1 MEGTQGKA
9 KGWGWGGG
17 KEERERRF
25 DECFGDEKGI
35 RDAAVGIKT
44 SRAISNKRPL

>member
-9 KGWGWGGG
+9 KGWGRGV

-44 SRAISNKRPL
+44 SLAISNKRPL

>member
-9 KGWGWGGG
+9 KGWGRRV

-44 SRAISNKRPL
+44 SLAISNKRPL